1 METGHQLVNVFDEN
15 DKNLRVWSS
24 TLGET
29 SYEIELWE
37 VCKRWDNPIEL
48 VVSLAQGNSRV
59 VPIFEIHLD

>member
-15 DKNLRVWSS
+15 EKDLRVWSS

-29 SYEIELWE
+29 SYEIELWG

-48 VVSLAQGNSRV
+48 AVSWAQGNSRV
-59 VPIFEIHLD
+59 VPIFEIPLD